1 MSSPDLPI
9 PGLSSLTCPLCKGAL
24 PKEVQERALQCLHC
38 DTWVGMLNGDIQVMT
53 STRIE
58 SDFERQS
65 RHRRKK
71 RMRDRAL
78 GIVPLPGKK
87 TAFLSGAGFSWV
99 LLSHVGIV
107 FESLAWRDPYLTIE
121 PFVTLTWVFFALTV
135 SVHLSALGAMGLGSL
150 VLWELVARFTLS
162 AEQSVASYQFWV
174 LAFAALVAA
183 FWVKVASK
191 EAFRTTQLQLLA
203 FPKQIFLGMV
213 VGSPLYWLWI
223 SS

>member
-1 MSSPDLPI
+1 
-9 PGLSSLTCPLCKGAL
+9 
-24 PKEVQERALQCLHC
+24 
-38 DTWVGMLNGDIQVMT
+38 
-53 STRIE
+53 
-58 SDFERQS
+58 
-65 RHRRKK
+65 
-71 RMRDRAL
+71 MRDRAL